1 MRFIYFLVFGEYF
14 CSKGVSLSDIGF
26 TLIFSK
32 KIIRNRMSGDL

>member
-26 TLIFSK
+26 TIIFR

>member
-32 KIIRNRMSGDL
+32 KLSGDL